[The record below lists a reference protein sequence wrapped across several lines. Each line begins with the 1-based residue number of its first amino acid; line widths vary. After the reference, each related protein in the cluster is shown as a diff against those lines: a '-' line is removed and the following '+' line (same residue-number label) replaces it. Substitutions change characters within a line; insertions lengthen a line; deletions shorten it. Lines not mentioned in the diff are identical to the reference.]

1 MALRQCLIN
10 LLDNA
15 IKHSP
20 VGGEI
25 RIRVADLRSS
35 AEIEVCDSGPG
46 IAPELQARIFDRFYR
61 GNRDNGVSAGA
72 GLGLAIAK
80 QSVEANGGHLT
91 LVSAGESG
99 STVRITLPRTEAPFP

>member
-25 RIRVADLRSS
+25 RIRVADSRGFAQIDVS
-35 AEIEVCDSGPG
+35 DTGPG
-46 IAPELQARIFDRFYR
+46 IAPELQGRVFDRFYR
-61 GNRDNGVSAGA
+61 GSRENGATGSTGA

-80 QSVEANGGHLT
+80 QAVEAHGGQLT
-91 LVSAGESG
+91 IVSAGESG
-99 STVRITLPRTEAPFP
+99 STFRIILPRA